1 MGGLAYVT
9 TAERE
14 TVNLWRSS
22 AEWTKIEAFRIF
34 GLSHALRINSC
45 GFTATGLDWLDNE
58 WRTARSNR
66 RTVRKTTAYNNNN
79 TVRSWLGDNDDAATR
94 KNFSDLHCQRMS
106 IQHNSRLDRSWNLGL
121 SWNVWF
127 IVYDVW
133 KNVTKA
139 ANWWGEQATT
149 HVQSRRGHHCR

>member
-1 MGGLAYVT
+1 MGRVAYVT

-22 AEWTKIEAFRIF
+22 AEWTKIEAFRFF
-34 GLSHALRINSC
+34 GLSRALRINSC
-45 GFTATGLDWLDNE
+45 GFTATGLELLDNE
-58 WRTARSNR
+58 WRTARSNW
-66 RTVRKTTAYNNNN
+66 RTVRITTAYNYNNN
-79 TVRSWLGDNDDAATR
+79 TGRSWWGDNDDAATR

-106 IQHNSRLDRSWNLGL
+106 NQHNSRLDRSRKLGP

-139 ANWWGEQATT
+139 ANWWGEDATT
-149 HVQSRRGHHCR
+149 HVQLLGHHCR